1 MRVEPSKPRFT
12 VQQTAN
18 GLSIIT
24 PAPRSWF
31 TLLFLMVWLGGWT
44 IGGISAISDV
54 SRGGDG
60 QAFLIFWLMGWAL
73 GEFYAL
79 AVVLWQIAGREELVV
94 SSDRLVQRIWLGG
107 LNRAREFTSAAISH
121 VRVSPQ
127 LDVMW
132 TNQMRWVPPLFGS
145 GTGAIAFDYGAKTY
159 RVGAGLDEAEGRL
172 VVDQLRSYFPR
183 LVESERAIA

>member
-12 VQQTAN
+12 VRQTAD
-18 GLSIIT
+18 GLSIST

-31 TLLFLMVWLGGWT
+31 TLLFLTAWLGGWT
-44 IGGISAISDV
+44 IGGISAMSDV

-60 QAFLIFWLMGWAL
+60 QAFLFFWLVMWAL
-73 GEFYAL
+73 GELYAL
-79 AVVLWQIAGREELVV
+79 AVVLWQLSGREEILV

-121 VRVSPQ
+121 LRVSPQ

-132 TNQMRWVPPLFGS
+132 TNQTRWVPPLFGP
-145 GTGAIAFDYGAKTY
+145 GTGTIAFDYGAKTY

-172 VVDQLRSYFPR
+172 VLDQLRSHFPR
-183 LVESERAIA
+183 LMESERSTA